1 MDKFDRISQLR
12 AILRSRRVPFAFE
25 DLKSKLE
32 CSTSTLHR
40 AIATLTDRLHA
51 PVAFD
56 PDAVTDTQTPKA
68 CPHLN
73 SQAFGSRDHSD
84 PACQISRSARTWRF
98 LPGRARPPD

>member
-1 MDKFDRISQLR
+1 MDKLDRIFQLR

-25 DLKSKLE
+25 DLKSKLQ

-51 PVAFD
+51 PLAFD

-68 CPHLN
+68 SPHLN
-73 SQAFGSRDHSD
+73 SQAFGSRPTS
-84 PACQISRSARTWRF
+84 SRLSQ
-98 LPGRARPPD
+98 